1 MRKITIMEENK
12 ERKKIIMKVG
22 VVSIMVLIF
31 IFWTF
36 NLKNVFNNQS
46 SETGGNKEELQAIQ
60 TELNKAVDKMSAGLD
75 KIKATDERLKE
86 ASSSLVDELIDKPA
100 DMVISSSSV
109 PDSVSNCPA
118 YINCMPTTG
127 EVRACRIPVGCEEI
141 TQIAY

>member
-1 MRKITIMEENK
+1 MEENK
-12 ERKKIIMKVG
+12 GRKKIIMKIG
-22 VVSIMVLIF
+22 VISIMVLIF

-36 NLKNVFNNQS
+36 NLKNIFNNQS

-127 EVRACRIPVGCEEI
+127 EVRDCQIPVGCEGI

>member
-1 MRKITIMEENK
+1 MEENK

-118 YINCMPTTG
+118 YINCMPTIG